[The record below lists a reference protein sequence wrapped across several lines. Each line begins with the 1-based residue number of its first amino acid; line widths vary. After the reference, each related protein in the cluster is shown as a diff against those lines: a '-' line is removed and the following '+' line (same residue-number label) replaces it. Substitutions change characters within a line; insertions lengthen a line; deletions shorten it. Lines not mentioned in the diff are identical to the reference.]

1 MKRYIFA
8 SCLFLLLFLDFTSCH
23 VDHFKCEPESLVFS
37 SDAQDGNF
45 VFSGGILCNIYSEE
59 GMTIKHGNCIEVE
72 SSWYSLF
79 HNHDNNLITVSVKEN
94 TSKEPRQRV
103 INLIYTNEVYRCSGS
118 CLVTIIQ
125 RGREE

>member
-1 MKRYIFA
+1 MKRYTFA
-8 SCLFLLLFLDFTSCH
+8 SFLFLLLLLGLNSCH

-37 SDAQDGNF
+37 SDAQEGSF
-45 VFSGGILCNIYSEE
+45 VFSGGILCDIYSEE
-59 GMTIKHGNCIEVE
+59 DMTIKRGNCIKIE
-72 SSWYSLF
+72 SSWYSLY

-103 INLIYTNEVYRCSGS
+103 IDLIYTNEVYRCSGS